1 MPRVHGGRHGA
12 LAGTASRYRGDEQ
25 LMRMVHRMLLRTFG
39 RPQGLLGRVG
49 GRIMARTNQQCAAW
63 VIDLLAIQPHES
75 VLEVGFGP
83 GVGIQLLAR
92 SASAGYVAGVDVS
105 AAMVAQAT
113 TRNAHAIARGRV
125 DVRHGAVERLPF
137 ADHTFDKALAINS
150 MQVWTDA
157 EAGLR
162 EMRRVI
168 KTGGKIALGFTPYS
182 GQSKRGL
189 PEMLT
194 AAAFTE
200 AHVVETALGFCA
212 LAIKP

>member
-1 MPRVHGGRHGA
+1 MSVG
-12 LAGTASRYRGDEQ
+12 
-25 LMRMVHRMLLRTFG
+25 HRLLLRTFG

-49 GRIMARTNQQCAAW
+49 GIIMARTNQRCAAW
-63 VIDLLAIQPHES
+63 VIALLAIQPHDR

-137 ADHTFDKALAINS
+137 ADETFDKALAINS

-157 EAGLR
+157 GAGLR
-162 EMRRVI
+162 EMWRVL
-168 KTGGKIALGFTPYS
+168 KTGGRIALGFTPYS

>member
-1 MPRVHGGRHGA
+1 MIAQR
-12 LAGTASRYRGDEQ
+12 L
-25 LMRMVHRMLLRTFG
+25 LLRMFG

-49 GRIMARTNQQCAAW
+49 GLIMARTNQRCAAW
-63 VIDLLAIQPHES
+63 VIALLAIQPHDR

-137 ADHTFDKALAINS
+137 ADETFDKALAINS

-157 EAGLR
+157 GAGLR
-162 EMRRVI
+162 EMWRVL
-168 KTGGKIALGFTPYS
+168 KTGGSIALGFTPYS
-182 GQSKRGL
+182 GQSNSGL

-194 AAAFTE
+194 TAAFTE